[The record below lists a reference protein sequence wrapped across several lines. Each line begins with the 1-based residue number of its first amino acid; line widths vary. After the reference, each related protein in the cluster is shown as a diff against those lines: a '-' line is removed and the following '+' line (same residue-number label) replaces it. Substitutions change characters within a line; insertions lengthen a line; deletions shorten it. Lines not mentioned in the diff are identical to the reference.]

1 MSSTEVETVPYS
13 LGSEILSFL
22 LTELKAVKAFSEKP
36 TVVQL
41 LH

>member
-1 MSSTEVETVPYS
+1 MSSTEVETYS